1 MKKITFLLLIVFM
14 MSISY
19 GNNYTTAE
27 KVKILKQFQEFQKS
41 VERENK
47 TKILNYISFPSE
59 MNFKKI
65 NKENFLKHYDN
76 ADEYYNLKYLDKINV
91 DSQRFENTFA
101 YNEEINEGSYKFN
114 LEMYAK
120 FISRKNT
127 DDSDFYKL
135 ISTKEDVFLVS
146 VYEYDDQ
153 ASSGVYYIFK
163 LQNDKL
169 KLIEIVPQIEY
180 SML

>member
-1 MKKITFLLLIVFM
+1 MKKITFLLLMIFM

-27 KVKILKQFQEFQKS
+27 KIKILKQFQQFQKS
-41 VERENK
+41 VEKNDK
-47 TKILNYISFPSE
+47 SKILSYISFPAE

-65 NKENFLKHYDN
+65 NRENFLKHYNN
-76 ADEYYNLKYLDKINV
+76 ADRYYNLKYLDKIEIDTQKV
-91 DSQRFENTFA
+91 ENTFT
-101 YNEEINEGSYKFN
+101 YNEEINDTLYEFN

-135 ISTKEDVFLVS
+135 ISTKDDVFLVS

>member
-1 MKKITFLLLIVFM
+1 M
-14 MSISY
+14 
-19 GNNYTTAE
+19 
-27 KVKILKQFQEFQKS
+27 
-41 VERENK
+41 
-47 TKILNYISFPSE
+47 
-59 MNFKKI
+59 
-65 NKENFLKHYDN
+65 
-76 ADEYYNLKYLDKINV
+76 KYLDKIEIDTQKV
-91 DSQRFENTFA
+91 ENTFT
-101 YNEEINEGSYKFN
+101 YNEEINDTLYEFN

-135 ISTKEDVFLVS
+135 ISTKDDVFLVS